1 MARDLFVTIKGV
13 PRPMCC
19 VGCQMVASTITEMG
33 LEHYYE
39 DRSHLNN
46 TAAIPSELE
55 TLKALALAGKNSIDD
70 SEFPETD
77 HQELKNSKSK
87 VDLEPETIELS
98 LTGVKCAACGW
109 LIETRLE
116 RLQAVK
122 KAVVNV
128 TNSRLNVVFDPSS
141 VSPAELMRATEE
153 LGYPARPFLKVFSE
167 DALKAEHQ
175 SLLIRLIVAGL
186 FAMQSMM
193 AAAALYIGAFQDMSF
208 DNTRFFEWVLV
219 VLSLPVVT
227 YAGWPFY
234 RQAYFALKARA
245 VTMDVPIALALI
257 LVVGQSLYNVISGS
271 GDIYLESTAMFVFF
285 LLGGRYIE
293 LRARMRA
300 YTLANHLIEVKQQL
314 CRKIEGGQIIITAPD
329 QLQAGDQIEV
339 LGDETLSTDAR
350 LLSASALFSLS
361 LISGESKAV
370 RFLEGETIPGGAQ
383 NCGSSVRLEVVRTE
397 KLSTPALIEQ
407 LVMQAGELKPG
418 FAKRADALA
427 RWFLARLLLLSVLI
441 GGVWLMIDPS
451 RVVDILIA
459 VLVAT
464 CPCAL
469 ALATPLSYTMS
480 TAALLKRGLVLTQ
493 SEAFERLTQISD
505 VIFDKTGTLTQPI
518 SHISGISS
526 VSDTTER
533 ELLSIASALELG
545 SSHPVGRSI
554 CAHAARFGIKTS
566 PALGTEHRPQGV
578 IGTVQDQRYAVG
590 SLEFCSDLLSL
601 SFKGLGAHSD
611 VLLVD
616 LDQAQV
622 LGGFSFNHELKPGA
636 AEALSQL
643 KSSGLKLHLLS
654 GDTPEAANQLASA
667 LNIEAV
673 HGGYTPSD
681 KLNYVQALQ
690 KSGAKVLMVGDG
702 TNDAPVIAAADVS
715 IAMAQASELSQT
727 RADAILISSSITPVL
742 EVYRQALRT
751 RQIIRQNL
759 SFSLIY
765 NLGILIPAALGL
777 VTPWMAAIGM
787 SLSSAFV
794 VLNTTRLANLPKANS
809 ASLKESP

>member
-1 MARDLFVTIKGV
+1 
-13 PRPMCC
+13 MCC
-19 VGCQMVASTITEMG
+19 IGCQMVCQTITEMG

-39 DRSHLNN
+39 DRSALNN

-55 TLKALALAGKNSIDD
+55 ALKALALALAGKNSIDD
-70 SEFPETD
+70 SESPETD
-77 HQELKNSKSK
+77 HQEVKNSKPK
-87 VDLEPETIELS
+87 ADLEPETIELS

-116 RLQAVK
+116 RLPAVK

-128 TNSRLNVVFDPSS
+128 TNSRLKVVFDSSS

-175 SLLIRLIVAGL
+175 SLLIRLIVAGV
-186 FAMQSMM
+186 FAMQAMM

-234 RQAYFALKARA
+234 RQAYYALKARA
-245 VTMDVPIALALI
+245 ITMDVPIALALI
-257 LVVGQSLYNVISGS
+257 LVVGQSLVSVISGS

-314 CRKIEGGQIIITAPD
+314 CRKIEGDQIHITTPD
-329 QLQAGDQIEV
+329 QLKTGDQIEV

-350 LLSASALFSLS
+350 LLSFEALFSLS

-370 RFLEGETIPGGAQ
+370 RFLEGETVPGGAQ
-383 NCGSSVRLEVVRTE
+383 NCGASVRLEVVRSE

-505 VIFDKTGTLTQPI
+505 VVFDKTGTLTQPI

-526 VSDTTER
+526 TADKSER
-533 ELLSIASALELG
+533 ELLSIASSLEQG
-545 SSHPVGRSI
+545 SSHPIGRSI
-554 CAHAARFGIKTS
+554 CAHAARFGIETS
-566 PALGTEHRPQGV
+566 AALGTEHHAQGV
-578 IGTVQDQRYAVG
+578 IGAVQGQRYAIG
-590 SLEFCSDLLSL
+590 SADFCSDLLPTRQQSAE
-601 SFKGLGAHSD
+601 SDSD
-611 VLLVD
+611 VLLID
-616 LDQAQV
+616 LDQAV
-622 LGGFSFNHELKPGA
+622 LLGGFSFNHELKSGA
-636 AEALSQL
+636 AAAISALQ
-643 KSSGLKLHLLS
+643 SSGLKLHLLS
-654 GDTPEAANQLASA
+654 GDTKEAASELAAA
-667 LNIEAV
+667 LNIEAA
-673 HGGYTPSD
+673 HGKFTPSD

-690 KSGAKVLMVGDG
+690 KSGVKVLMVGDG

-742 EVYRQALRT
+742 EVYRQSLRT
-751 RQIIRQNL
+751 RRIIRQNL

-794 VLNTTRLANLPKANS
+794 VLNATRLANLPKSES
-809 ASLKESP
+809 ASLPESL